1 MQMEPLNLPLPTA
14 INNLRLHKL
23 ITTHWHVK
31 LLIEKD
37 IPTN

>member
-23 ITTHWHVK
+23 KQPIWHAK
-31 LLIEKD
+31 QHTEKD